1 MTQPSKTP
9 ASSSGSKAQ
18 DLYQQAVGLHQ
29 QGQLD
34 EAEALYRQA
43 LAFDNR
49 HAGATQMRG
58 VIRLQKG
65 DAAGAVELIKRSLD
79 FEPRNPRALNNLG
92 NALLELKRYD
102 EAIEALRLAVKV
114 QPESADAQGNLGRA
128 LRKRRLYP
136 EAVEAYRK
144 AVELA
149 PDRAGLHS
157 SLGTA
162 LAESGDPVAAIAS
175 HERAMALAP
184 DRADLRNNVAHAY
197 NLAGRHAEAES
208 SFRQAVALDPKGG
221 EYHLGLGR
229 ALNSMGR
236 FDEAIG
242 HYREAR
248 DTGAGSTKFELALMF
263 YQNHVLANDPRQ
275 SVVDARLYAE
285 RRTKGVVP
293 FSEHRN
299 DPDPERPI
307 RLGWV
312 SADFNSHPVGRFL
325 GALMGQLDP
334 AKVEMYAY
342 SEREVPNDPV
352 YQRIRSAIPN
362 WCPVDNMTDE
372 QLAHRV
378 RRDRIDVLVD
388 LSGHTAGNRLG
399 MFAYKP
405 APVAVTWLGY
415 FATTGFDT
423 IDYVLCNRWLL
434 PENEED
440 QWVEKPWRLPDT
452 HWSYTVP
459 SVEVAVAPTP
469 ALSGGPFT
477 FGSYNNFDKINEPT
491 IALWS
496 RVIKE
501 VPGSRLLLRSSIGN
515 PAVADRMEQG
525 FRAQGLTDEQ
535 LVVERVTKNYEEH
548 LASYG
553 LLDIALDPFPYN
565 GGTTT
570 TEALYMGVPVL
581 TRHGDRFVAHLGET
595 NIQSAGMPEWV
606 ANGDDEFVA
615 KAKAFASDLEALEK
629 VRQGLRPR
637 VLASR
642 LFNSKEFARDLE
654 DAFRGMWQKWC
665 AEQVQQTK

>member
-1 MTQPSKTP
+1 MNQPSKTP
-9 ASSSGSKAQ
+9 ASSSALRASE
-18 DLYQQAVGLHQ
+18 LYQQAISLHQ

-34 EAEALYRQA
+34 EAEAVYRQA

-49 HAGATQMRG
+49 HAGAMQMRG
-58 VIRLQKG
+58 VICLQKG

-79 FEPRNPRALNNLG
+79 FEPRNPKALNNLG

-114 QPESADAQGNLGRA
+114 QPDSPDAQGNLGRA
-128 LRKRRLYP
+128 LRKRGLFA
-136 EAVEAYRK
+136 EAVEAYKK
-144 AVELA
+144 AVALA
-149 PDRAGLHS
+149 PERAGLHS

-162 LAESGDPVAAIAS
+162 LAETGELEAALAS
-175 HERAMALAP
+175 HERALALAP
-184 DRADLRNNVAHAY
+184 DRADLRNNLAHVH
-197 NLAGRHAEAES
+197 NMMGKHADAEK
-208 SFRQAVALDPKGG
+208 SFREAIALDPKGG

-229 ALNSMGR
+229 ALNVVGR
-236 FDEAIG
+236 FDEAIE

-248 DTGAGSTKFELALMF
+248 DGGAGSTKFELALMF
-263 YQNHVLANDPRQ
+263 FQNHVLANDPRQ

-293 FSEHRN
+293 FDSHRN
-299 DPDPERPI
+299 DPNPNRPI

-325 GALMGQLDP
+325 AAMMGQLDP
-334 AKVEMYAY
+334 AKLEMYAY
-342 SEREVPNDPV
+342 SQKEAPADPV

-362 WCPVDNMTDE
+362 WCPIDTMTDE
-372 QLAHRV
+372 ELAHRI

-415 FATTGFDT
+415 FATTGFDA
-423 IDYVLCNRWLL
+423 IDYVLCNQWLM

-459 SVEVAVAPTP
+459 SVDVPVVPTP
-469 ALSGGPFT
+469 ALAGGPFT

-515 PAVADRMEQG
+515 AAVADRMIEG
-525 FRAQGLTDEQ
+525 FKSQGLTDEQ
-535 LVVERVTKNYEEH
+535 LVVERAVKNYEEH

-570 TEALYMGVPVL
+570 TEALFMGVPVL

-606 ANGDDEFVA
+606 AYGDDEFVA
-615 KAKAFASDLEALEK
+615 KAKAFASDVAALDK
-629 VRQGLRPR
+629 IRQGLRPR
-637 VLASR
+637 VLNSR
-642 LFNSKEFARDLE
+642 LFNPKDFARDIE
-654 DAFRGMWQKWC
+654 EAFRGMWQKWC
-665 AEQVQQTK
+665 AQQGVK

>member
-1 MTQPSKTP
+1 M
-9 ASSSGSKAQ
+9 
-18 DLYQQAVGLHQ
+18 
-29 QGQLD
+29 
-34 EAEALYRQA
+34 
-43 LAFDNR
+43 
-49 HAGATQMRG
+49 
-58 VIRLQKG
+58 
-65 DAAGAVELIKRSLD
+65 
-79 FEPRNPRALNNLG
+79 
-92 NALLELKRYD
+92 
-102 EAIEALRLAVKV
+102 
-114 QPESADAQGNLGRA
+114 
-128 LRKRRLYP
+128 
-136 EAVEAYRK
+136 
-144 AVELA
+144 
-149 PDRAGLHS
+149 HS

-162 LAESGDPVAAIAS
+162 LAETGDYPGAIAS
-175 HERAMALAP
+175 HERALALAP
-184 DRADLRNNVAHAY
+184 DRADLRNNLAHAH
-197 NLAGRHAEAES
+197 NLMGKHAEAEQ
-208 SFRQAVALDPKGG
+208 SFREAVALDPKGG

-229 ALNSMGR
+229 TLNITGR
-236 FDEAIG
+236 FDEAIE

-248 DTGAGSTKFELALMF
+248 DGGAGSTKFELALMF
-263 YQNHVLANDPRQ
+263 FQNHVLANDPHQ
-275 SVVDARLYAE
+275 SVIDARLYAE
-285 RRTKGVVP
+285 RRNKGVVP
-293 FSEHRN
+293 FVNHRN
-299 DPDPERPI
+299 DPDLNRPI

-312 SADFNSHPVGRFL
+312 SGDFNNHPVGRFL
-325 GALMGQLDP
+325 AAVMGELDP
-334 AKVEMYAY
+334 GKLEMYGY
-342 SEREVPNDPV
+342 SQREVPNDPV
-352 YQRIRSAIPN
+352 YKRIRAAIPN
-362 WCPVDNMTDE
+362 WVPIDAMTDQE
-372 QLAHRV
+372 VAHRI

-415 FATTGFDT
+415 FATTGIDA
-423 IDYVLCNRWLL
+423 IDYVLCNQWLL

-459 SVEVAVAPTP
+459 SVEVPVVPSP
-469 ALSGGPFT
+469 ALAGGPFT

-496 RVIKE
+496 RVLKE
-501 VPGSRLLLRSSIGN
+501 VPGSRLLLRSSISN
-515 PAVADRMEQG
+515 VAVTDRMIEG
-525 FRAQGLTDEQ
+525 FRQQGITDEQ
-535 LVVERVTKNYEEH
+535 LVVERAVKNYEEH

-606 ANGDDEFVA
+606 AYGDDEFVA
-615 KAKAFASDLEALEK
+615 KAKAFASDLAALDK

-654 DAFRGMWQKWC
+654 AAFQGMWHKWC
-665 AEQVQQTK
+665 AEHAVK